1 MTCFKFLTARY
12 SSLNF
17 DLLVYN
23 NNDDKTGIVCVFFSS
38 FFKDCDVNLSCSFM
52 AAAMMFFLCFCSA
65 HISLPPFPRQL
76 NSHYALLYAEH
87 NLSHWCILMLWPLN
101 TLWVPKAHNLLTTW
115 LNFDSQIAEN
125 YSSYETIGK
134 CLNVNKPNDK
144 LIGLTIF

>member
-38 FFKDCDVNLSCSFM
+38 FFKDCDNLSCSFM

-87 NLSHWCILMLWPLN
+87 NLSHCFNHWTHSECQ
-101 TLWVPKAHNLLTTW
+101 KAHNLLTTW

-134 CLNVNKPNDK
+134 CLNVNKPNDQ